1 MLVKYAQV
9 DLVGPPFA
17 VASAFASHGFVHGSG
32 EGALCLGI
40 HVVGVF
46 AVRVLI
52 FHKIG
57 MMGLIFPSAKVGLSG
72 QFWV

>member
-52 FHKIG
+52 FH
-57 MMGLIFPSAKVGLSG
+57 
-72 QFWV
+72 